1 MLTDDWSHDKERDMW
16 IPNGATFYRSY
27 LPMTLIDGGLM
38 GRPRFNPKEGF
49 GINDGSEYGLFGF
62 DTVQLKL
69 VMEKWVVKQ
78 VQIAKSI
85 GQRIVVDVDDL
96 YDELHPD
103 NAAYL
108 GTDPAV
114 NRVRNRDHYRRICE
128 LADTITVTTPFL
140 HDHYSQIHSDVRMI
154 RNGVKLD
161 MFQQRKVTDRKP
173 VIGWMGATSWR
184 SGDLE
189 TLRTWLP
196 DFIEDHDLIFHHSG
210 WHPQSPLACEQAG
223 VPIPR
228 ASVHK
233 MMPLPLLHKLMCFD
247 IGLVPL
253 NDVPFNRAKSCLKG
267 MEYAAAGIP
276 FIAQALPEYRL
287 LEETGCGVTASTPQ
301 EWREQ
306 AERLLD
312 PRERRK
318 DAARN
323 LKAVREH
330 WDYRLSAN
338 AWKDVYRGT
347 GLP

>member
-1 MLTDDWSHDKERDMW
+1 MTTAFLTDDFAYDRERDIW
-16 IPNGATFYRSY
+16 VPNGATFYRSY
-27 LPMTLIDGGLM
+27 LPMTLLDGGLM
-38 GRPRFNPKEGF
+38 GRPRFNPQQGF

-78 VQIAKSI
+78 TQMARAL
-85 GQRIVVDVDDL
+85 GQRVIVDVDDY
-96 YDELHPD
+96 YDGLHEA
-103 NAAYL
+103 NAAHAA
-108 GTDPAV
+108 TDPSV
-114 NRVRNRDHYRRICE
+114 NTLRNRDHYARIIE

-140 HDHYSQIHSDVRMI
+140 RDYYEQRHPDVRMI
-154 RNGVKLD
+154 RNGVKID
-161 MFQQRKVTDRKP
+161 MFSPRKISSGKP

-189 TLRTWLP
+189 TLQPWLP
-196 DFIEDHDLIFHHSG
+196 DFLEDHDLIFHHSG

-223 VPIPR
+223 VPKYR
-228 ASVHK
+228 ASIHK

-253 NDVPFNRAKSCLKG
+253 NDVPFNHAKSNLKG

-276 FIAQALPEYRL
+276 FIAQALPEYLL
-287 LEETGCGVTASTPQ
+287 LEESGCGVTASTPA

-312 PRERRK
+312 PKERRR

-323 LKAVREH
+323 LRAVKEH
-330 WDYRLSAN
+330 WDYQHRGDDWRA
-338 AWKDVYRGT
+338 VYG
-347 GLP
+347 